1 MAYPSYTS
9 YTTSSA
15 ASAASALHLRHKR
28 SAINRTSPAADV
40 MSLERL
46 IRDGPPD
53 SDVRGALESARLK
66 VLDQG
71 IRADSDGMVSC
82 SRANIWIYFAF
93 YADEYDFE

>member
-1 MAYPSYTS
+1 
-9 YTTSSA
+9 
-15 ASAASALHLRHKR
+15 
-28 SAINRTSPAADV
+28 

-71 IRADSDGMVSC
+71 IRADSDGMVSFFRGIGDTLC
-82 SRANIWIYFAF
+82 F
-93 YADEYDFE
+93 YACEYKYKYEWMLIRWVDRPVVPSP